1 MCRSSNGATGTQSP
15 KIDLRTAISANIT
28 RCADSV
34 LGSQSASRSDRT
46 TGTGCRNRVQSAG
59 AKTGTLLGSK
69 GRPPR
74 GLREHSA
81 SESLTPSRGATSTPS
96 SDCPAVLAQPAAPN
110 GVHTTDAG
118 PASVDSPEDGAR
130 AANWSRARS
139 PAPGPTGTAQ
149 HELSEQ
155 QHITNHPAALGVPC
169 EPQQRDP

>member
-46 TGTGCRNRVQSAG
+46 TGTGCRIRVQSAG

-130 AANWSRARS
+130 ETGAEHAARH
-139 PAPGPTGTAQ
+139 PGRLQPQ
-149 HELSEQ
+149 HELCEQ